1 MFLEKLFEQKLQ
13 YNFSNML
20 QILYKIFYSR
30 FRFKVV
36 TNKNCRITWMWN
48 IGADREFVGICS
60 HKL

>member
-36 TNKNCRITWMWN
+36 TNKNCRIT
-48 IGADREFVGICS
+48 
-60 HKL
+60 